1 MSEENEGKD
10 RSIRSFVRRALGGS
24 EAEQK
29 ESRELL
35 SALLSTG
42 DKAKTEVFRL
52 VAKEVR
58 NYVEAL
64 ELHKDL
70 HYLLTNYSLEV
81 KASFNLKPL
90 VPEETEQVDET
101 TSNQDESD
109 TE

>member
-1 MSEENEGKD
+1 MSEEKD
-10 RSIRSFVRRALGGS
+10 EKERSIRGFVKRFLGDDEKERR
-24 EAEQK
+24 
-29 ESRELL
+29 ESREIL
-35 SALLSTG
+35 SALLTTG

-70 HYLLTNYSLEV
+70 HHLLTNYSLEV

-90 VPEETEQVDET
+90 AGEKEDEKPAEDIT
-101 TSNQDESD
+101 VEK
-109 TE
+109 ERE

>member
-1 MSEENEGKD
+1 MSEGNEGKD

-24 EAEQK
+24 EDEQK

-90 VPEETEQVDET
+90 VPEEADPTEETEPVREEDEAT
-101 TSNQDESD
+101 
-109 TE
+109 